1 MLTYNH
7 GRPRSE
13 VCDVECSFHR
23 THPATRGGGSGIPGR
38 PDASIVN
45 KGTITASSRGF
56 AALVAPD
63 ARNSG
68 TVTATLGTVPLA
80 AGNSFTLD
88 MYGDKLITLAVGDSI
103 AAKVINV
110 ATGKRVP
117 GGQRSAEP
125 QQTGT
130 TPSLTARSRYAKSRQ
145 RVTIR

>member
-1 MLTYNH
+1 VQLPPDPPSNQ
-7 GRPRSE
+7 R
-13 VCDVECSFHR
+13 
-23 THPATRGGGSGIPGR
+23 GGSGIPGR

-130 TPSLTARSRYAKSRQ
+130 TVAHSPKQVCQIETKSNHP
-145 RVTIR
+145 VKAAG